1 MIPHLLIGLLPF
13 AVALA
18 ALQVASVIVERNGNA
33 NKVFLLNEIQVIYQV
48 FFSRS
53 KCQVKLDLQIVKL
66 DNLLLLSK
74 VKRLEATAKAPIL
87 SHFRQK
93 EET

>member
-1 MIPHLLIGLLPF
+1 MKKKKTFPRNIQVFVSTLIPHLLIGLLPF

-66 DNLLLLSK
+66 DNLLLLS
-74 VKRLEATAKAPIL
+74 
-87 SHFRQK
+87 
-93 EET
+93 